1 MDDLNDY
8 FYFAAVVSSGG
19 FASASRTLK
28 IPRSKLSRRVSRLED
43 CLGARLIER
52 STRHFRVTEI
62 GQAFYEQCQT
72 ILREADRAKSI
83 VTEAQSDPQG
93 IVRMGCPLGLIDIS
107 LGAVLPEFLERY
119 PKIKLQIIGSDRRT
133 DLINERIDVEVR
145 AASEPETQT
154 SLTMRKLDRARR
166 ILVAS
171 PSLVERMGEL
181 GCVDDLGN
189 APTLAMTTWMSFHT
203 WELVG
208 PDGEKKVVRHQP
220 RLTCRSMTAILDAA
234 RAGVGYGLILEH
246 ACASDIQS
254 GRLIRVLPE
263 WQTVESQFYLVF
275 TTTKGM
281 PPAVRA
287 LIDFL
292 VEKSKQNQIVTMG
305 AAIAAQ

>member
-1 MDDLNDY
+1 
-8 FYFAAVVSSGG
+8 
-19 FASASRTLK
+19 
-28 IPRSKLSRRVSRLED
+28 
-43 CLGARLIER
+43 
-52 STRHFRVTEI
+52 
-62 GQAFYEQCQT
+62 
-72 ILREADRAKSI
+72 
-83 VTEAQSDPQG
+83 
-93 IVRMGCPLGLIDIS
+93 
-107 LGAVLPEFLERY
+107 
-119 PKIKLQIIGSDRRT
+119 
-133 DLINERIDVEVR
+133 
-145 AASEPETQT
+145 
-154 SLTMRKLDRARR
+154 
-166 ILVAS
+166 
-171 PSLVERMGEL
+171 
-181 GCVDDLGN
+181 
-189 APTLAMTTWMSFHT
+189 MTTWMSFHT

>member
-19 FASASRTLK
+19 FAAASRTLK
-28 IPRSKLSRRVSRLED
+28 IPRSKLSRRVGRLED
-43 CLGARLIER
+43 SLGARLIER

-93 IVRMGCPLGLIDIS
+93 IVRMGCPLGLVDIS

-208 PDGEKKVVRHQP
+208 PGGEKKVVRHQP
-220 RLTCRSMTAILDAA
+220 RLSCRSMTAILDAA

-246 ACASDIQS
+246 ACAADIHS
-254 GRLIRVLPE
+254 GRLVRVLPE

-292 VEKSKQNQIVTMG
+292 VEKSKLHQIVTTN